1 MLTIISYY
9 TNNRYLA
16 YHLRKHKVINVMP
29 GDRLMDIL
37 ESGDVTE
44 EVLFQINLSNYS
56 SFFSDT
62 DFPHELVVKSGR
74 RVLNNGM
81 TDISKTKIHKIL
93 ESLELPCLKVNR
105 NEVGDNDQVFVKSNL
120 NYGALH
126 ERNLPENILGRL
138 GIEYSFELVPKNDEY
153 KKYAV
158 KNIPESYWSHEGLV
172 IEKFIENKNE
182 SYLRV
187 YKNNDNY
194 ALSCAFIPGKDI
206 KKMDVGVRRENIFLH
221 ADDIS
226 KTENV
231 SYRNALIDVSKFFN
245 SQQID
250 FGTVDVLTDD
260 TNTNFIIDFNHT
272 PHWGEEDQSE
282 FLSFLSSGE

>member
-1 MLTIISYY
+1 MLTIISYQ

-16 YHLRKHKVINVMP
+16 FHLRKHKIIDVLP
-29 GDRLMDIL
+29 GDRLTDIL

-62 DFPHELVVKSGR
+62 NFPHELVVKSGR
-74 RVLNNGM
+74 RVVNNGM
-81 TDISKTKIHKIL
+81 TDISKTKIHEII

-105 NEVGDNDQVFVKSNL
+105 NEVVDNDRVFVKSNL

-126 ERNLPENILGRL
+126 ERNLPKDILGRL
-138 GIEYSFELVPKNDEY
+138 GIDYSFESVPKNDEY
-153 KKYAV
+153 KKYTV
-158 KNIPESYWSHEGLV
+158 KDIPESFWSHKGLV

-187 YKNNDNY
+187 YKNNDYY

-206 KKMDVGVRRENIFLH
+206 KKMEVGVRRENIFLR
-221 ADDIS
+221 ADEIAS
-226 KTENV
+226 TENAL
-231 SYRNALIDVSKFFN
+231 YRNALMDVSKFFN

-250 FGTVDVLTDD
+250 FGTVDILTDD

-272 PHWGEEDQSE
+272 PHWGDEDQSR
-282 FLSFLSSGE
+282 FLSFLASGE